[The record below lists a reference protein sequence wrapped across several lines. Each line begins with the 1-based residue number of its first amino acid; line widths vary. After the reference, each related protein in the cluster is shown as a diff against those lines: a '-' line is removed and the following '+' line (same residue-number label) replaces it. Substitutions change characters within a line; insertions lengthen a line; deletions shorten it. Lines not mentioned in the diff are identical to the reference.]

1 MSEIVELEIP
11 ARIDYLSLARLII
24 TGAASVEPNFS
35 DDRIENL
42 RVAVS
47 EACTN
52 AIEAHASKGQQERIL
67 IRCALAEDRI
77 EVAVTD
83 HGGGF
88 DPDGAVEAPD
98 AEHPDRLQFESG
110 LGIPLMRVLVDETEF
125 QATPSGTVVRLVV
138 ARPPRPGTV
147 EAPGDDAG
155 AATEAP

>member
-1 MSEIVELEIP
+1 MSEVVELEIP
-11 ARIDYLSLARLII
+11 ARPDFLSLARLVI
-24 TGAASVEPNFS
+24 TGAATIEPTFS

-52 AIEAHASKGQQERIL
+52 AIEAHASAGHDERIL
-67 IRCALAEDRI
+67 IRCDLAEDRI

-88 DPDGAVEAPD
+88 DPAAVPVAPD
-98 AEHPDRLQFESG
+98 ADDPERLLFESG

-125 QATPSGTVVRLVV
+125 QATPSGTMVRLVV
-138 ARPPRPGTV
+138 ARPPRPT
-147 EAPGDDAG
+147 
-155 AATEAP
+155 AADQ